1 MDSSLRYVLLGSC
14 FAQNVGQKMSEAGW
28 TALVNPLGTL
38 YNPSSLLL
46 TVRAALEEGPL
57 PLFFDE
63 AMREWRCWWAN
74 TAFRAPNREGCE
86 EQVRGALSL
95 LREGLLRADVLTL
108 TLGTN
113 VAYTVLPEGASS
125 PVTVSNCQRQPDR
138 LFSEWRL
145 TTDETSA
152 ALLELIRLVREVN
165 PRCRTVLTVSPY
177 RYRKYGLHGNALS
190 KAILLTAVEAV
201 QQAEPD
207 VLYFPAYE
215 IMVDELRDYQYY
227 APDGLHPAPEAIDII
242 WNRFQQLS
250 IGSTPMP

>member
-28 TALVNPLGTL
+28 SAVVNPLGTL
-38 YNPSSLLL
+38 YNPASLLL

-57 PLFFDE
+57 PLFFDG
-63 AMREWRCWWAN
+63 AMQEWRCWWAN
-74 TAFRAPNREGCE
+74 TAFRAASREGCE

-95 LREGLLRADVLTL
+95 LREGLLGADVLTL

-113 VAYTVLPEGASS
+113 VAYTVRPEGGGV
-125 PVTVSNCQRQPDR
+125 PVAVSNCQRQPDR

-145 TTDETSA
+145 TTDEVA
-152 ALLELIRLVREVN
+152 ASLLALIRLVRGVN

-190 KAILLTAVEAV
+190 KAILLTGVEAV

-242 WNRFQQLS
+242 WNSFQQLS
-250 IGSTPMP
+250 IGLSPTS

>member
-1 MDSSLRYVLLGSC
+1 
-14 FAQNVGQKMSEAGW
+14 MSESGW

-38 YNPSSLLL
+38 YNPASLLL

-63 AMREWRCWWAN
+63 AMGEWRCWWAN
-74 TAFRAPNREGCE
+74 TAFRAPSREGCE

-95 LREGLLRADVLTL
+95 LREGLLGADVLTL

-125 PVTVSNCQRQPDR
+125 PVAVSNCQRQPDR

-145 TTDETSA
+145 TTGEVA
-152 ALLELIRLVREVN
+152 ASLLELIRLVRGVN

-190 KAILLTAVEAV
+190 KAVLLTGVEAV

-250 IGSTPMP
+250 TGSTPMG